1 MVTSIAST
9 QEISLDF
16 GPKWRLSSVTAPVD
30 SPYSFRSSSGPVSRA
45 IAAKRKI

>member
-30 SPYSFRSSSGPVSRA
+30 SPYSFRSSSVRFREQSLQSE
-45 IAAKRKI
+45 K